1 MTNLGQKLLEQVAGN
16 LYLSF
21 IGINVRGKR
30 KTNKQTN
37 KPNTSN
43 KQKKKK
49 NTHNTPKQSMVPEE
63 PGEWENKS
71 LCTS

>member
-49 NTHNTPKQSMVPEE
+49 KHTQHSQTKYGARRTRRV
-63 PGEWENKS
+63 GK
-71 LCTS
+71 